1 MQENHPNDAIED
13 TQILPLSTRQILPI
27 CLQKDQYAIDL
38 IFVEC
43 VLPLTALQPIANSAD
58 YLVGLMD
65 YRGKSIP
72 VIDLGLWLGMKPTES
87 YNLDTPV
94 IVCKSGRKQTA
105 FVVSDVMQVEVVD
118 PDSIKAQNTFEE
130 SNAHFE
136 ATVNLKSHKVLLF
149 DMKHILSI
157 DFIAKDSSIP
167 TVTSTPLSRHDTEN
181 DHTHHNQN
189 RRT

>member
-1 MQENHPNDAIED
+1 MQENHPNDAIEN
-13 TQILPLSTRQILPI
+13 TQTLPLSTRQILPI
-27 CLQKDQYAIDL
+27 YLQKDQYAIDL

-43 VLPLTALQPIANSAD
+43 VLSLTALQPSANSAD
-58 YLVGLMD
+58 YLIGLMD

-72 VIDLGLWLGMKPTES
+72 VIDLGLWLGMKPTKP

-94 IVCKSGRKQTA
+94 IVCKNGQKQTA

-118 PDSIKAQNTFEE
+118 PDSIKTQNTFEE
-130 SNAHFE
+130 SNVHFE
-136 ATVNLKSHKVLLF
+136 ATVNLKSHKALLF

-157 DFIAKDSSIP
+157 DFIGKDSNIP

-181 DHTHHNQN
+181 DHTHLNQN